1 MGCLKTAC
9 VMCLQMTGESF
20 GDSGWIFNTCLRQK
34 KIEDFHSG
42 DCSLCSS
49 FNLLTQQIC
58 HVNNSSTQVKLWWFN
73 SDQNVLLNLSEYF
86 QCLNLTKI
94 LLHGDSLVCVSCCY
108 VATVMML
115 FWGDYLFCHL
125 SVRILDF
132 HREYNKHKAL
142 ASVSR
147 EAKELGMWLQ
157 GSYLMCFSD
166 LVMSYA
172 EMLTLQHL
180 FSVDQ
185 YYIM

>member
-1 MGCLKTAC
+1 
-9 VMCLQMTGESF
+9 
-20 GDSGWIFNTCLRQK
+20 
-34 KIEDFHSG
+34 
-42 DCSLCSS
+42 
-49 FNLLTQQIC
+49 
-58 HVNNSSTQVKLWWFN
+58 
-73 SDQNVLLNLSEYF
+73 
-86 QCLNLTKI
+86 
-94 LLHGDSLVCVSCCY
+94 
-108 VATVMML
+108 MML

-180 FSVDQ
+180 FSVD
-185 YYIM
+185 